1 MVIQKRIV
9 STKRHTKGFVLDNER
24 MTRGRVV
31 KLARCKKIAGV
42 CAKRRWNHKEFR
54 DRWYVAT
61 VPSNVKY
68 KLYDLP
74 EIVVK

>member
-1 MVIQKRIV
+1 MTIQKRIV
-9 STKRHTKGFVLDNER
+9 STKRHTKGFVVDNEK
-24 MTRGRVV
+24 MTRGQVV
-31 KLARCKKIAGV
+31 KLARGKKIAGV
-42 CAKRRWNHKEFR
+42 CAKRRWNMSEYVN
-54 DRWYVAT
+54 RWYVAT